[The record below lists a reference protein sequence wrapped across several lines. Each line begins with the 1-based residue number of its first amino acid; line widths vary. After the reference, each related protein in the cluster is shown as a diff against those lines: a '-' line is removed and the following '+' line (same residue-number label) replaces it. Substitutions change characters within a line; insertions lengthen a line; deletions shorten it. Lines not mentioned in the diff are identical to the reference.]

1 MLTEFFAE
9 IRNYFVTSVHTGDFE
24 IVDGT
29 LAPLTFAKEG
39 QCIRIVGS
47 AFNDGVYQVPSS
59 NLVDESFNG
68 EIWVMA
74 VPPAVMALAR
84 EIEEYNASDAAKAS
98 PYTSESFGN
107 YSYSKATKGNG
118 IAVSWREQFASRLN
132 FWRKS

>member
-9 IRNYFVTSVHTGDFE
+9 IRNYFVSEVHSGEFE
-24 IVDGT
+24 IIDGT
-29 LAPLTFAKEG
+29 LASFAFAKEG

-59 NLVDESFNG
+59 NLIDEAFHG

-84 EIEEYNASDAAKAS
+84 EIEEYNASDASKPS
-98 PYTSESFGN
+98 PFTSESFGG
-107 YSYSKATKGNG
+107 YSYSKATGRTG
-118 IAVSWREQFASRLN
+118 APLSWREHFASRLK
-132 FWRKS
+132 FWRKI